1 MPGVIPDEGEAQV
14 LNISLGKVASESTEL
29 RLYTNNRTPGLTD
42 IATNYTEM
50 TGQGY
55 AKKTLAAAAWT
66 VTPADTG
73 TNTPAKGTTAAQTF
87 TFSIAGGPTSVYGYY
102 LVGATSGKLW
112 GAELFSDGPYS
123 VANAGDEIT
132 ITPTLRLR
140 SEYP

>member
-1 MPGVIPDEGEAQV
+1 MPGVIPDDGEAQI
-14 LNISLGKVASESTEL
+14 LNIALGKVASESIEL
-29 RLYTNNRTPGLTD
+29 RLYTNNKVPALADVT
-42 IATNYTEM
+42 ANYTEM

-73 TNTPAKGTTAAQTF
+73 TNTPAKGTTAAQVF
-87 TFSIAGGPTSVYGYY
+87 TFSIAGGPTPVYGYY
-102 LVGATSGKLW
+102 LVGVTSGKLW
-112 GAELFSDGPYS
+112 GAESFADGPYS

-140 SEYP
+140 SEFP